1 MTKKEIYHT
10 KLQHSKRFVI
20 WFTKKYN
27 VDLKSLQKDATNA
40 YDPACNI
47 VLRNMSKQYMWAI
60 YYNIVVSHLRDRIN
74 VNTKTIGLRESEQL
88 YG

>member
-10 KLQHSKRFVI
+10 RLQHSKRFVI

-27 VDLKSLQKDATNA
+27 VDLESLQQQATNA

-47 VLRNMSKQYMWAI
+47 VLKKMSKRYMWAI
-60 YYNIVVSHLRDRIN
+60 YFNIVDARLIQKLRDNIN
-74 VNTKTIGLRESEQL
+74 EGEQP

>member
-1 MTKKEIYHT
+1 MTKKAIYHT

-20 WFTKKYN
+20 WFTEKYN
-27 VDLKSLQKDATNA
+27 VDLKSLQKQATNA

-47 VLRNMSKQYMWAI
+47 VLSKMSKRYMWAI
-60 YYNIVVSHLRDRIN
+60 YFNIVDARLIEKLVDPN
-74 VNTKTIGLRESEQL
+74 MNEGEQP